1 MSSTG
6 YHWDWSVFTQI
17 SDDER
22 PYYQWLI
29 EGFSWTFKVAFSA
42 FIIAMVIGSILG
54 IMRTTNSKKLNLI
67 GNAYVELFRN
77 IPLIVQL
84 FLWFHVMPELLPQA
98 AGTWVKQNVQSWVLA
113 IAGLGLFTSARISEQ
128 VRSGILTIPSGQRM
142 AGLALGLTEWQ
153 TYLYVRLPMAYRIIM
168 PTLTSESMNIFK
180 NSSVTFAVGVLET
193 FFYGKQMIEK
203 TAQEYE
209 VLIAIALI
217 YISVALSAN
226 LIMGTIEKMTRVP
239 GFISKGSK

>member
-1 MSSTG
+1 MSS
-6 YHWDWSVFTQI
+6 YHWDWSIFTQI
-17 SDDER
+17 SDDDR
-22 PYYQWLI
+22 PYYEWLI
-29 EGFSWTFKVAFSA
+29 EGFSWTFKVAICA
-42 FIIAMVIGSILG
+42 FIIAMIIGSILG

-67 GNAYVELFRN
+67 GNSYVELFRN

-84 FLWFHVMPELLPQA
+84 FLWFHVMPEVLPESM
-98 AGTWVKQNVQSWVLA
+98 GMWVKQNVQSWVLA
-113 IAGLGLFTSARISEQ
+113 ILGLGLFTSARISEQ

-217 YISVALSAN
+217 YVCVALSAN
-226 LIMGTIEKMTRVP
+226 LIMGRIERMTRVP
-239 GFISKGSK
+239 GFISKGGK

>member
-1 MSSTG
+1 MANNG
-6 YHWDWSVFTQI
+6 YHWDWSIFTQI

-22 PYYQWLI
+22 PYYAWLI
-29 EGFSWTFKVAFSA
+29 EGFSWTFKVAVSA
-42 FIIAMVIGSILG
+42 FIIAMIIGSIIG
-54 IMRTTNSKKLNLI
+54 IMRTTNNKKLNFI

-84 FLWFHVMPELLPQA
+84 FLWFHVMPEVLPSDL
-98 AGTWVKQNVQSWVLA
+98 GIWVKQNVPSWGLA
-113 IAGLGLFTSARISEQ
+113 ILGLGLFTSARIAEQ
-128 VRSGILTIPSGQRM
+128 VRSGILTISSGQRM
-142 AGLALGLTEWQ
+142 ASLALGLTEWQ

-209 VLIAIALI
+209 VLIAVALI
-217 YISVALSAN
+217 YITVALSAN
-226 LIMGTIEKMTRVP
+226 LIMGTIERMTRVP
-239 GFISKGSK
+239 GFISKGGK